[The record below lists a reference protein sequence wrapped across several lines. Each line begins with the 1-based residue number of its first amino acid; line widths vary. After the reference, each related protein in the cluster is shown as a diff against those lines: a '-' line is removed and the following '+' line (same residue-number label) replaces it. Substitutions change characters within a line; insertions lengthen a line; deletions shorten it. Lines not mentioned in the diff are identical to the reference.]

1 MGPRLSP
8 GLSYKC
14 RWDVAKLSMNRHLAD
29 ICKSSNTGGTFLNRH
44 RRSAHVQQA
53 AEQQETQPEEE
64 EEEVNKNED
73 DTGADEFASDDK
85 VSRMVS

>member
-1 MGPRLSP
+1 M
-8 GLSYKC
+8 
-14 RWDVAKLSMNRHLAD
+14 
-29 ICKSSNTGGTFLNRH
+29 SSSSSGQ
-44 RRSAHVQQA
+44 RRSAREGFPSSPRLLKCRHHQQA